1 MVGGVR
7 IAFMHMYVTYCI
19 IAMTNRLMEFKL
31 MCLRNRDILKKTL
44 DDMQICMHRY
54 MCWPLWQ
61 TEFYIY
67 TYIHTHKYI
76 YIWKR
81 SILTQTKVGVWHIYV
96 RDILMLLW
104 QFGWQMVLYVLC
116 MNMPILFVPAH
127 DIFEYKYIDL
137 VYTIYSGWI
146 WKQGLYI

>member
-54 MCWPLWQ
+54 MC
-61 TEFYIY
+61 
-67 TYIHTHKYI
+67 
-76 YIWKR
+76 
-81 SILTQTKVGVWHIYV
+81 
-96 RDILMLLW
+96 
-104 QFGWQMVLYVLC
+104 
-116 MNMPILFVPAH
+116 
-127 DIFEYKYIDL
+127 
-137 VYTIYSGWI
+137 
-146 WKQGLYI
+146 